1 MPCSTA
7 VKLPPATT
15 WPSVGLLCLC
25 SCTLPYFVG
34 EVSETDASD
43 TSNSSG
49 STTGESSPPT
59 TGDAGGDS
67 AQAPTSTG
75 GTTGG
80 ITGGTSGVGESG
92 EASTTGVIYDL
103 GTDDLDTFCV
113 DPDAA
118 CDADSDDP
126 AHALGLDCGGGIK
139 TLTGLDSDGP
149 PTSRQVVGQLGA
161 EGTYAPRLGSR
172 AVLLSTGVAA
182 HVLLTQNEL
191 MMTTDCSQIGLP
203 CPSTEFP
210 DGYDLLELPA
220 PMVVTPIDCPKGQ
233 PPPADGDCS
242 QTIDEQW
249 QGDDP
254 RKAHDYTELR
264 LSAEVPAGALGVEL
278 QAAFFTA
285 ERPSRISM
293 GAVNDLFVVWLESE
307 LYTGNVAIHPTQAVP
322 MAVNEVAFDY
332 TNQDPELAG
341 FGFADHAGTDWLTL
355 AAPVQAGDTITLVM
369 ALFDVA
375 DGKVDSAVL
384 LDDLRWTCAAPNRG
398 AAHP

>member
-1 MPCSTA
+1 VPCSTA

-34 EVSETDASD
+34 VDTDADASD

-49 STTGESSPPT
+49 STTAETSLPT
-59 TGDAGGDS
+59 TGDAWGES
-67 AQAPTSTG
+67 ASAPTSGDAVSETAETAP
-75 GTTGG
+75 TTGP
-80 ITGGTSGVGESG
+80 V
-92 EASTTGVIYDL
+92 YDL
-103 GTDDLDTFCV
+103 GTDDIDAFCV
-113 DPDAA
+113 DPGVA
-118 CDADSDDP
+118 CDADNDDL

-139 TLTGLDSDGP
+139 TLTGLGVDGP
-149 PTSRQVVGQLGA
+149 PMSRQVVGQVGA

-182 HVLLTQNEL
+182 HVLLTQDEL
-191 MMTTDCSQIGLP
+191 IMTTECSEIGLP
-203 CPSTEFP
+203 CPSTDFP
-210 DGYDLLELPA
+210 KGYDLLDLPV
-220 PMVVTPIDCPKGQ
+220 PMVATPIDCPKGQ

-249 QGDDP
+249 QGGDP
-254 RKAHDYTELR
+254 RQAHDYTELR
-264 LSAEVPAGALGVEL
+264 LTAEVPPGALGVEI

-293 GAVNDLFVVWLESE
+293 GAVNDIFVVWLESE
-307 LYTGNVAIHPTQAVP
+307 LWTGNVAIHPQQLVP
-322 MAVNEVAFDY
+322 MAVNAVAFDY
-332 TNQDPELAG
+332 NNLDPELAG
-341 FGFADHAGTDWLTL
+341 FGFAEHAGTDWLTF
-355 AAPVQAGDTITLVM
+355 AAPVEAGDTVTLVI

-384 LDDLRWTCAAPNRG
+384 LDDLRWTCADPNRG
-398 AAHP
+398 ATHP

>member
-34 EVSETDASD
+34 VDTDTDASD

-49 STTGESSPPT
+49 STGATSLPT
-59 TGDAGGDS
+59 TGDAGGES
-67 AQAPTSTG
+67 TPAP
-75 GTTGG
+75 TTGG
-80 ITGGTSGVGESG
+80 DTTDAVGESA
-92 EASTTGVIYDL
+92 ETSAASTTGVVYDL
-103 GTDDLDTFCV
+103 GTDDLDDFCV

-118 CDADSDDP
+118 CDADSDDL

-139 TLTGLDSDGP
+139 TLTGLGVDGP

-182 HVLLTQNEL
+182 HVLLTQDEL
-191 MMTTDCSQIGLP
+191 FMTTECSQIGLP
-203 CPSTEFP
+203 CPSTDYP
-210 DGYDLLELPA
+210 KGYDLIALPA
-220 PMVVTPIDCPKGQ
+220 PMVTAPIDCPKGQ

-242 QTIDEQW
+242 QTIDAQW
-249 QGDDP
+249 QGGDP
-254 RKAHDYTELR
+254 RLAHDYTELR
-264 LSAEVPAGALGVEL
+264 LTAEVPPGALGVEI
-278 QAAFFTA
+278 QAAMFTS

-307 LYTGNVAIHPTQAVP
+307 LWTGNVAIHPQQAVP
-322 MAVNEVAFDY
+322 MAVNAVEFDY
-332 TNQDPELAG
+332 NNLDPELAG
-341 FGFADHAGTDWLTL
+341 FGFAEHAGTDWLTF
-355 AAPVQAGDTITLVM
+355 AAPVQAGDTVTLVI

-384 LDDLRWTCAAPNRG
+384 LDDLRWTCADPNRG